1 MIDVARAVADVAEY
15 ESGAAV
21 ASDVVQQFADSL
33 GIQSPRR
40 SPLPSVAW
48 EGEVTANKSYVESI
62 RKGTQTVLATVN
74 SVELEIPIVTTWA
87 GYAPQALN
95 VRLGSGRRA
104 NALKSIVEGFRASS
118 ENNFGNRDANGQDWL
133 RDLLDK
139 VADVIEEIGK

>member
-1 MIDVARAVADVAEY
+1 MNK
-15 ESGAAV
+15 AAT
-21 ASDVVQQFADSL
+21 
-33 GIQSPRR
+33 
-40 SPLPSVAW
+40 LPSLAR
-48 EGEVTANKSYVESI
+48 EVTKEA
-62 RKGTQTVLATVN
+62 RTVVATVN
-74 SVELEIPIVTTWA
+74 SVKLEIPIVATWA

-139 VADVIEEIGK
+139 VADAIEGNATK

>member
-1 MIDVARAVADVAEY
+1 MSRAATPMKVE
-15 ESGAAV
+15 
-21 ASDVVQQFADSL
+21 
-33 GIQSPRR
+33 
-40 SPLPSVAW
+40 LPSVAW
-48 EGEVTANKSYVESI
+48 EGEVTVNKSYVESI

-104 NALKSIVEGFRASS
+104 NALKSIVEGFRATS
-118 ENNFGNRDANGQDWL
+118 ENDFGNRDANGQDWL

-139 VADVIEEIGK
+139 VADAIEGNGK

>member
-1 MIDVARAVADVAEY
+1 MSKIAT
-15 ESGAAV
+15 
-21 ASDVVQQFADSL
+21 
-33 GIQSPRR
+33 
-40 SPLPSVAW
+40 LPS
-48 EGEVTANKSYVESI
+48 
-62 RKGTQTVLATVN
+62 LATEAIRQTKTVRV
-74 SVELEIPIVTTWA
+74 SLESFTLEIPIVTTWA

-139 VADVIEEIGK
+139 VADAIDGGQK

>member
-1 MIDVARAVADVAEY
+1 MVDAARAVADGAEH
-15 ESGAAV
+15 ERGAAV

-40 SPLPSVAW
+40 SQLPSVAW
-48 EGEVTANKSYVESI
+48 E
-62 RKGTQTVLATVN
+62 GTQTVLATVN
-74 SVELEIPIVTTWA
+74 SVELDIPIVTTWA
-87 GYAPQALN
+87 GYAPQALH

-139 VADVIEEIGK
+139 VADAIEGVGK